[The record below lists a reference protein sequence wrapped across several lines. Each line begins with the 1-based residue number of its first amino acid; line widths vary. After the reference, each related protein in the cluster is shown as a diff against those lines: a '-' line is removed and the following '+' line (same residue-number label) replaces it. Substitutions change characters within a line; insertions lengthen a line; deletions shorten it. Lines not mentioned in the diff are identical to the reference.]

1 VSQFVKLYQVTEQ
14 LYEHVVQ
21 PLEKDGRDSYIGKLS
36 ELIEERARIIEAIG
50 GVKPTEGEA
59 VILKRA
65 VERNEQMGP
74 RLQEVL
80 NSVKKDMLN
89 LKKKKQTGQRYE
101 NPYDHAPLDGAFI
114 DKKN

>member
-1 VSQFVKLYQVTEQ
+1 MSQFVKLYQVTEQ

-21 PLEKDGRDSYIGKLS
+21 TVGKDDRDSYIEKLS
-36 ELIEERARIIEAIG
+36 GLIEERTRIIEAIG
-50 GVKPTEGEA
+50 GVKPSEGEA

-80 NSVKKDMLN
+80 NSVKRDMLQ